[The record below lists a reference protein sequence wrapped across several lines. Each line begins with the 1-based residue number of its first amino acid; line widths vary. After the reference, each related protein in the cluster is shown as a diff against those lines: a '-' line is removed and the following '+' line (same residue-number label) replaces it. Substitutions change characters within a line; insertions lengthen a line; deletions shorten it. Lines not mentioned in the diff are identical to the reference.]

1 MGLQPCVDGGARP
14 CSYFFFFLGT
24 SCNKGGGP
32 GHQVRGSLFAVSS
45 GHMWVGVRKDGKV
58 CGTQGGGGDKATSQQ
73 HNHHGNWH
81 HVAGL
86 VAWSAKGWGGS
97 PGPNAAREISS

>member
-1 MGLQPCVDGGARP
+1 MQLH
-14 CSYFFFFLGT
+14 FFFWVPVVIREVA
-24 SCNKGGGP
+24 P

-45 GHMWVGVRKDGKV
+45 GHMWVGVRKGGKV
-58 CGTQGGGGDKATSQQ
+58 CGTQGGDKAASQQ
-73 HNHHGNWH
+73 HNHRSNWH
-81 HVAGL
+81 HIAGL

>member
-1 MGLQPCVDGGARP
+1 MGRYVVP
-14 CSYFFFFLGT
+14 
-24 SCNKGGGP
+24 K
-32 GHQVRGSLFAVSS
+32 
-45 GHMWVGVRKDGKV
+45 
-58 CGTQGGGGDKATSQQ
+58 GGGDKATSQQ